1 MLLVSA
7 GLMLGVSSQEDKNA
21 SGTTGKA
28 VLPRTGPVD
37 TLSVAGGGGAL
48 GGEPVLVATSELK
61 SGPVT
66 GPIETIS
73 GGEAKVAS
81 QDPRYSLQGAA
92 VAKSGPTLPRLSM
105 AKAPASAVSAVAP
118 ATGSV
123 SPTAASVL
131 AAAAGS
137 KVEVD
142 LPKVPNRSTE
152 ELVKQIEDLRS
163 GFYDQPEPRKPEDA
177 DSGAAKAAPSKLS
190 ALGGG
195 VKKSAPVE
203 EVEPFASATPVR
215 SRPSIGQQVSARTMA
230 SGLRNELG
238 VGGGHSASQA
248 EIVEVKPQLGV
259 PAKSRPKSDYATGEV
274 EIARY
279 PTAPFADV
287 AAAAA
292 PPGSPER
299 KGLLG
304 RLFGKKPSREE
315 REAELAAQAR
325 QSSVEEFPQPK
336 MPATKASKD
345 EDGAQGM
352 IDRIYHEYT
361 LRVNKVTASDLVEVG
376 NNKMPT
382 VPGHFESVWLD
393 RVKGNYFKGEEPLA
407 MRLEEVY
414 ARALM
419 HSNRVKVYGYD
430 PLIRETGI
438 QEAEGMFDLEAFTTA
453 TYGHTDEPT
462 STTLETGEIG
472 RFLENKGN
480 AEAGFRRRFAT
491 GGQISLSN
499 RFMTLDSNSEFLSP
513 NPQTESALV
522 LSVVQPLLKG
532 SGYHYNKA
540 RLKVAKIDAGMAA
553 AEYVARLEGHLL
565 EVNRAYWDVYLYRAA
580 FLLRRSLV
588 VQTGEILANLEAR
601 ADEATA
607 SELLRARSE
616 MSRRRTAVN
625 RAEMSVRNA
634 EEKLRSLVNDPEFP
648 IGGPGELV
656 PVTAPIL
663 SAPRETVQ
671 SAALEAVDNRA
682 EMAHSFGQLRTAAIR
697 NYAGRH
703 ELMPQLDLIAESRMT
718 GLDANRRV
726 AGAYDDMLGNDA
738 SWLAG
743 VQFSHPLENNSAEAR
758 RERLRYEVYK
768 QEELVRDTMDTILL
782 ESVVTY
788 RELMAV
794 YRDMQGNYQQV
805 LSTREELRGLKE
817 RLDVDA
823 NNDQTVSFRLQ
834 NVMDALE
841 RSQLAEEQFLFSV
854 VAYNKAFAQLEQAK
868 GTFLKYQD
876 VSIEREPSP
885 RGKKMEV
892 LRPVSVGS
900 GGSSSGAK

>member
-1 MLLVSA
+1 MNKARRKQLRGGVLTLLLSA
-7 GLMLGVSSQEDKNA
+7 GLVFGVLSQEERN
-21 SGTTGKA
+21 SGAAGRA
-28 VLPRTGPVD
+28 LLPRTGPVD
-37 TLSVAGGGGAL
+37 TLSAAGGGGGAV
-48 GGEPVLVATSELK
+48 GGEPVLVATSESK

-66 GPIETIS
+66 GPVETVS

-81 QDPRYSLQGAA
+81 QDTRFALQTGT
-92 VAKSGPTLPRLSM
+92 VSKPGPPVPRLSM
-105 AKAPASAVSAVAP
+105 AKAPSSAVNA
-118 ATGSV
+118 V
-123 SPTAASVL
+123 SPTAASIL
-131 AAAAGS
+131 AAATAS

-142 LPKVPNRSTE
+142 LPKVPSRSTE

-163 GFYDQPEPRKPEDA
+163 GFYDQPDLPKEGDA
-177 DSGAAKAAPSKLS
+177 AAAAKASSSKLNS
-190 ALGGG
+190 LGSGL
-195 VKKSAPVE
+195 KKSAPAE
-203 EVEPFASATPVR
+203 GAEPMAYAKPVQ

-230 SGLRNELG
+230 SGLRNEMG
-238 VGGGHSASQA
+238 DSGYSAAQP
-248 EIVEVKPQLGV
+248 EIVEAKPNPQSGTLT
-259 PAKSRPKSDYATGEV
+259 KSGPKSDYSTGEV

-292 PPGSPER
+292 PPGSLER

-304 RLFGKKPSREE
+304 RLFAKKQTREE
-315 REAELAAQAR
+315 REAELAAQAQR
-325 QSSVEEFPQPK
+325 SSVEEFPQPK
-336 MPATKASKD
+336 MPATKVSKD

-376 NNKMPT
+376 NSKLPT

-438 QEAEGMFDLEAFTTA
+438 QEAEGIFDLEAFTTA

-472 RFLENKGN
+472 RFLENKAN

-499 RFMTLDSNSEFLSP
+499 RFMTLDNNSEFLSP

-540 RLKVAKIDAGMAA
+540 RLKVAKIDAGIAA

-565 EVNRAYWDVYLYRAA
+565 QVNKAYWDVYLYRAA

-625 RAEMSVRNA
+625 RAEMRCATRRRNC
-634 EEKLRSLVNDPEFP
+634 
-648 IGGPGELV
+648 
-656 PVTAPIL
+656 
-663 SAPRETVQ
+663 
-671 SAALEAVDNRA
+671 
-682 EMAHSFGQLRTAAIR
+682 
-697 NYAGRH
+697 
-703 ELMPQLDLIAESRMT
+703 
-718 GLDANRRV
+718 
-726 AGAYDDMLGNDA
+726 
-738 SWLAG
+738 
-743 VQFSHPLENNSAEAR
+743 AR
-758 RERLRYEVYK
+758 W
-768 QEELVRDTMDTILL
+768 
-782 ESVVTY
+782 
-788 RELMAV
+788 
-794 YRDMQGNYQQV
+794 
-805 LSTREELRGLKE
+805 
-817 RLDVDA
+817 
-823 NNDQTVSFRLQ
+823 
-834 NVMDALE
+834 
-841 RSQLAEEQFLFSV
+841 
-854 VAYNKAFAQLEQAK
+854 
-868 GTFLKYQD
+868 
-876 VSIEREPSP
+876 
-885 RGKKMEV
+885 
-892 LRPVSVGS
+892 
-900 GGSSSGAK
+900 